1 MNTYLRS
8 TQIIFQHCKFKKC
21 GNGVCEM
28 ESVADEKRLYTYNF
42 SNPSKSG
49 SNFLTRAVFEKKSG

>member
-28 ESVADEKRLYTYNF
+28 EYVADEKRLYTYNF
-42 SNPSKSG
+42 
-49 SNFLTRAVFEKKSG
+49 